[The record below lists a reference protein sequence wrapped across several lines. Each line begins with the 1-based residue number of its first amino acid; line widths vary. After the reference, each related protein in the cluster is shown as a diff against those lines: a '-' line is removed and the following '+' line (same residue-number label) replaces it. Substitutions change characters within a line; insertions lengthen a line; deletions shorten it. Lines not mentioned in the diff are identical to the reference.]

1 MLDFDSVACKP
12 MSPKQSEP
20 ILGDSGVCALARDL
34 DYRLLWCNE
43 QYATNMDST
52 PEQLIGTML
61 SDSMTEEQACER
73 EKQFE
78 EVKEDGCM
86 HAHQQVWVGARWL
99 TRCWPLDPEAFG
111 QEGYFVLITRL
122 CDDLPQSLLTED
134 VRLIRSADLG
144 HFESLTPR
152 ELEVLYYLGMGLSVA
167 DVAKTLF
174 RADKTIGR
182 HAESIYKKM
191 GYSNRAALVK
201 DVVENGLVSFSGEEW
216 KKLTDPRAD

>member
-1 MLDFDSVACKP
+1 MVDFDVNTCTH
-12 MSPKQSEP
+12 MSPAQLKP

-34 DYRLLWCNE
+34 DLRLLWCNE
-43 QYATNMDST
+43 QFATNMDST
-52 PEQLIGTML
+52 PDALIGTML
-61 SDSMTEEQACER
+61 SDVMTEEQARER
-73 EKQFE
+73 EKVFDK
-78 EVKEDGCM
+78 VKEDGCM
-86 HAHQQVWVGARWL
+86 HAHQQIWVGARWL

-111 QEGYFVLITRL
+111 QEGYFLLITRL
-122 CDDLPQSLLTED
+122 CDGLPANLEKVKL
-134 VRLIRSADLG
+134 VRSADLG

-167 DVAKTLF
+167 DVAKTLC

-201 DVVENGLVSFSGEEW
+201 DVVKNGLISFSCEEW

>member
-1 MLDFDSVACKP
+1 MVDFDINTCTH
-12 MSPKQSEP
+12 MSPAQLEP
-20 ILGDSGVCALARDL
+20 ILGDSGVCAVARDL
-34 DYRLLWCNE
+34 DLRLLWCNE
-43 QYATNMDST
+43 QFATNMDST
-52 PEQLIGTML
+52 PEALIGTML
-61 SDSMTEEQACER
+61 SDCMTEEQAYER
-73 EKQFE
+73 EKVFKK
-78 EVKEDGCM
+78 VKEDGCM

-122 CDDLPQSLLTED
+122 CDDLPTNLDEVTL
-134 VRLIRSADLG
+134 VRSADLG